1 MRIIEE
7 EKKRNDQWSS
17 VKKAFLL
24 SSKYALRNH
33 VCCQHLI
40 KRQIYKKRE
49 RALDRETDK
58 REESLRNQQVRV
70 RLLQGVVEQ
79 LIN

>member
-1 MRIIEE
+1 MRIIK
-7 EKKRNDQWSS
+7 EKK
-17 VKKAFLL
+17 KKLPFVF
-24 SSKYALRNH
+24 KVCHEKNP

-49 RALDRETDK
+49 RELDGETDK
-58 REESLRNQQVRV
+58 REESFRSQQVRV
-70 RLLQGVVEQ
+70 GLLQGVVEQ